1 MSVLVY
7 GATGYTGKLVVQE
20 CIKKEI
26 RPTLAGRSANK
37 VKELADLHKLNY
49 LVFDLSNEETIA
61 KQIQSFEVVLHLA
74 GPFSETAAPMVRAC
88 ILAGVHYVDITG
100 ELAIMQWV
108 NEQNQLAISKGIMLL
123 CGAGFDLVPTDCI
136 ANRLKSEL
144 PDASHL
150 EIAFHMEGGGISHG
164 TMMTLANNIGATSY
178 SMTNGSLVPKPLGHK
193 GKKIRFKDG
202 ETKFCMTIPW
212 GDLFSAHIST
222 GIMNI
227 ETYTSVSRLVYGLLK
242 FQFLLN
248 PIFRSAGFK
257 KLFKSYIRRNITGPT
272 PSQNINGKSFV
283 TGCIQNDSGKKISHC
298 LQTNESYL
306 LTAQTS
312 VLIISKILAGD
323 FKMGYQTPAR
333 AYGQDLIL
341 EIDGSTYLY

>member
-20 CIKKEI
+20 FIKKGI
-26 RPTLAGRSANK
+26 RPTLAGRNANK
-37 VKELADLHKLNY
+37 VKELANLHKLND
-49 LVFDLSNEETIA
+49 LVFDLLDEANIVN
-61 KQIQSFEVVLHLA
+61 QIQSFKVVLHLA

-108 NEQNQLAISKGIMLL
+108 NEQSPAASSKGIMLL
-123 CGAGFDLVPTDCI
+123 CGAGFDLVPTDCV

-150 EIAFHMEGGGISHG
+150 EIAFHMEGGSISHG
-164 TMMTLANNIGATSY
+164 TMMTLANNLGATSY
-178 SMTNGSLVPKPLGHK
+178 SMINGSLMPKPLGHK
-193 GKKIRFKDG
+193 GKKIQFREG
-202 ETKFCMTIPW
+202 ETRFCMTIPW

-227 ETYTSVSRLVYGLLK
+227 ETFTSVSRFVYALLK

-248 PIFRSAGFK
+248 PILRSSWFK
-257 KLFKSYIRRNITGPT
+257 KLFKTYITQNITGPT
-272 PSQNINGKSFV
+272 PSQNIHGKSFV
-283 TGCIQNDSGKKISHC
+283 TGCIQNISGNKISHC

-323 FKMGYQTPAR
+323 LKMGYQTPAT

-341 EIDGSTYLY
+341 EIEGSNYLY